1 MKTGALMLVNGSHPC
16 PEITAAS
23 LVPVGTAG
31 DGAQMERRAAALLEQ
46 LIAAAGGWGQI
57 AAVSG
62 WRSRQEQAALW
73 EQSLREH
80 GADFTAR
87 FVARPGHSEHETGLA
102 VDLGLRVPA
111 PDPICPEFPP
121 DGVCGNVR
129 RLAARYGFI
138 LRYPG
143 GKEHITGIAQEPWHF
158 RYVGIPH
165 AEIMERLS
173 LTLEEYLGM
182 LRRYPFGGKPFAF
195 RSGAFRFAVSYLPD
209 SQAAAV
215 PTNCLQSGDNDGG
228 IILTTWDSLE
238 KEVSCI

>member
-1 MKTGALMLVNGSHPC
+1 MKTGTLVLVNGSHPC
-16 PEITAAS
+16 PETAATS
-23 LVPVGTAG
+23 LVPVGPAG
-31 DGAQMERRAAALLEQ
+31 DGARMERRAAALLEQ
-46 LIAAAGGWGQI
+46 LITAAGGWGQI

-102 VDLGLRVPA
+102 VDLGLRGTA
-111 PDPICPEFPP
+111 LDPICPEFPP

-129 RLAARYGFI
+129 RLAARYGFV

-143 GKEHITGIAQEPWHF
+143 GKEHITGIAREPWHF

-182 LRRYPFGGKPFAF
+182 LRRYPFGEKPFAF
-195 RSGAFRFAVSYLPD
+195 RSGAFRFAVAYLPD
-209 SQAAAV
+209 SEAGAA
-215 PTNCLQSGDNDGG
+215 PPHCLQSGDNDGG
-228 IILTTWDSLE
+228 IILTTWDPLE